1 MPRCCFGYYASKL
14 IEITDSCG
22 DDLARLEPFAAWFV
36 LLLGWRRYFAA
47 FITGLL
53 SALAMA
59 PLDFFPIL
67 FVTFAIFV
75 WIMDGVYADGKEGWL
90 AAVKKPFLCG
100 WWFGFGYFL
109 VGLWWIGNA
118 FLVEAED
125 FAWLLPFAVILLPAA
140 IAGFWGLAAVIAR
153 LFWNDHWGRVF
164 AFAGAFG
171 LMEFLRGFMFTGF
184 PWNAPGYALMV
195 HPVLMQSSSVIG
207 LYGMTLVAFLI
218 FALPLVVFAT
228 PRTIPHTRKTPIV
241 LVFLIL
247 VGHVGY
253 GAVRLSSNPT
263 EFEEDVTI
271 RLIQPN
277 IDQGAKFDEAHEA
290 EILKTYVTL
299 SNSTSASGKEG
310 LEDTDYVIWPESAFP
325 FLLTERR
332 DVLTMIG
339 EMLPEGTQLIT
350 GAMRAEPGAAG
361 NIYGKVYN
369 SVYVIDENG
378 EIVEATDK
386 NHLLPFGEYLP
397 FQETLEAIGLRQ
409 LTQLRGGFE
418 AGSERKLLLQQSGFP
433 MLALICYEI
442 IFSGELLEP
451 EDGILAGIEGR
462 PKWIV
467 NVTNDGW
474 FGFTPGPYQHLR
486 QSVVRAVEEG
496 LPVIRV
502 ANTGVSAVIDPLGR
516 TLHRTGLG
524 LEAVIDTR
532 LPRAGS
538 ATIFSMTGHL
548 GFYGLL
554 GLFFLIALVTRR
566 KVTLS

>member
-1 MPRCCFGYYASKL
+1 M
-14 IEITDSCG
+14 
-22 DDLARLEPFAAWFV
+22 AAWFV
-36 LLLGWRRYFAA
+36 LLLGRRRYFAA
-47 FITGLL
+47 FTTGLL

-59 PLDFFPIL
+59 PLDLFPIL
-67 FVTFAIFV
+67 FITFPVFV
-75 WIMDGVYADGKEGWL
+75 WIMDGVYADGIEGWY
-90 AAVKKPFLCG
+90 AAIKKPFLCG

-140 IAGFWGLAAVIAR
+140 IAVYWGLAAIIAR

-171 LMEFLRGFMFTGF
+171 LIEFLRGFMFTGF

-195 HPVLMQSSSVIG
+195 HPLLMQSSSLIG
-207 LYGMTLVAFLI
+207 LYGITLIAFLV
-218 FALPLVVFAT
+218 FVLPLVVFAT
-228 PRTIPHTRKTPIV
+228 PQSISYSRKIPLFLV
-241 LVFLIL
+241 LAIL
-247 VGHVGY
+247 GAHISY
-253 GAVRLSSNPT
+253 GAFRLSSNPT
-263 EFEEDVTI
+263 VLEEDVNI
-271 RLIQPN
+271 RLVQPN

-290 EILKTYVTL
+290 EILKTYVAL
-299 SNSTSASGKEG
+299 SNATSAAGQEG
-310 LEDTDYVIWPESAFP
+310 LNGTDYVIWPESAFP

-332 DVLTMIG
+332 DVLTMID

-361 NIYGKVYN
+361 NVYGKVFN
-369 SVYVIDENG
+369 SVYVIDGNG

-386 NHLLPFGEYLP
+386 THLVPFGEYLP
-397 FQETLEAIGLRQ
+397 FQESLDAIGLRQ

-442 IFSGELLEP
+442 IFSGDVLEK
-451 EDGILAGIEGR
+451 EAGILTDSGNR

-486 QSVVRAVEEG
+486 QSILRAVEEG

-502 ANTGVSAVIDPLGR
+502 ANSGISAVIDPFGR
-516 TLHRTGLG
+516 MLQRTGLG
-524 LEAVIDTR
+524 IEAVIDTQ
-532 LPRAGS
+532 LPRAG
-538 ATIFSMTGHL
+538 APTIFSKIGHL
-548 GFYGLL
+548 GFYGIL
-554 GLFFLIALVTRR
+554 GLFFLLALITRR
-566 KVTLS
+566 RMTLS